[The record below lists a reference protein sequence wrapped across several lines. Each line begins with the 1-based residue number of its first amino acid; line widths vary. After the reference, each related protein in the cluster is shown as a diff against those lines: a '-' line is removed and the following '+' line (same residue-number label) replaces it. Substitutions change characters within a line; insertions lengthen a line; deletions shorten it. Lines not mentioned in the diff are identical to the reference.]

1 MSIEQFE
8 SWSLTIGISVLI
20 GWMLL
25 IIWKMG
31 KESQAGK
38 WGYFVLF
45 LRCAPGRA
53 KRGRVVRGSRA
64 SRGVEPLWAGG
75 VCRTAGRPRPAAG
88 EAAGRIRA
96 VPEGRERDWEVLSRH
111 TEGRRTRALGL
122 GFIGFIAKTIL
133 VELLHH

>member
-8 SWSLTIGISVLI
+8 SWSLILGVGGLI

-31 KESQAGK
+31 QESQAGK

-45 LRCAPGRA
+45 L
-53 KRGRVVRGSRA
+53 
-64 SRGVEPLWAGG
+64 
-75 VCRTAGRPRPAAG
+75 
-88 EAAGRIRA
+88 
-96 VPEGRERDWEVLSRH
+96 
-111 TEGRRTRALGL
+111 ALGL

-133 VELLHH
+133 VEVMNR

>member
-1 MSIEQFE
+1 MTLEQFE
-8 SWSLTIGISVLI
+8 SWSLTLGIGGLI

-31 KESQAGK
+31 QESKAGK

-45 LRCAPGRA
+45 L
-53 KRGRVVRGSRA
+53 
-64 SRGVEPLWAGG
+64 
-75 VCRTAGRPRPAAG
+75 
-88 EAAGRIRA
+88 
-96 VPEGRERDWEVLSRH
+96 
-111 TEGRRTRALGL
+111 ALGL